1 MLKNVPVVVR
11 ARKYIHV
18 KYSTSQTQNL
28 KLPVPT
34 IARVVKAAWWNAPKR
49 QLRWRKNSKSPVSW
63 NDFRAV

>member
-34 IARVVKAAWWNAPKR
+34 IARVVKAA
-49 QLRWRKNSKSPVSW
+49 
-63 NDFRAV
+63 